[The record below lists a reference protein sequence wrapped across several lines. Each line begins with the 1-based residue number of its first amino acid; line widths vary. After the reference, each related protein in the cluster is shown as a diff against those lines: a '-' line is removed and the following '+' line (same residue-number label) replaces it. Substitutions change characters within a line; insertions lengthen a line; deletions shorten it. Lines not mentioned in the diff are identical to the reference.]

1 MMLPLT
7 FNASSRSQE
16 FMPRKKSALNSLK
29 RCSRRA
35 SSLSVIFRKASLAS
49 AYTGGLL
56 RKKTGEID
64 GEDIQQSFAVDLYGI
79 NLPPLM
85 ATKPLLDNSF
95 WVVVVRQGAFRE

>member
-1 MMLPLT
+1 MLQARIFVIRDFQEGLIGVRVHR
-7 FNASSRSQE
+7 RSIKE
-16 FMPRKKSALNSLK
+16 KD
-29 RCSRRA
+29 
-35 SSLSVIFRKASLAS
+35 
-49 AYTGGLL
+49 
-56 RKKTGEID
+56 GEID